1 MSGCRLSLLW
11 IGCIIAGGVVGFAL
25 GYIIWQLGFE
35 LLGGAT
41 AMIGSLAG
49 GMMAF
54 FSIYAWSERRQDARA
69 RKNRGRSQ
77 S

>member
-1 MSGCRLSLLW
+1 MSGFRLFLLW
-11 IGCIIAGGVVGFAL
+11 IGCIIAGGIVGFAI

-41 AMIGSLAG
+41 AMIGSVAG
-49 GMMAF
+49 GMVAF
-54 FSIYAWSERRQDARA
+54 FGLYGWLERRQDARS

-77 S
+77 V